1 MWWWPAFLYPP
12 PAPAF
17 VAAASV
23 AQFALLAN
31 AGLGELRGEHMA
43 YSSSGRSSPEEEERR
58 RRRRRR
64 AAAQPAGDAGGVRA
78 GVRRRGGVVRR
89 ARRRGGRARPG
100 PQRRAHR
107 PLSQTNSR
115 GNSWPCQLP
124 PVFAINYAHSL
135 IAIEFTCVRL

>member
-43 YSSSGRSSPEEEERR
+43 YSKFWQVVAGKKKNGGGALLPSRQGMLVAYVPAFV
-58 RRRRRR
+58 
-64 AAAQPAGDAGGVRA
+64 AAAASFAVPGAVVGVRA
-78 GVRRRGGVVRR
+78 QVLSAALTVHFLKRILEVIHGL
-89 ARRRGGRARPG
+89 ASC
-100 PQRRAHR
+100 HR
-107 PLSQTNSR
+107 FLQSTM
-115 GNSWPCQLP
+115 
-124 PVFAINYAHSL
+124 L
-135 IAIEFTCVRL
+135 IAIEFTCVRLYG

>member
-1 MWWWPAFLYPP
+1 MAGVPVPAAGAGVRGGGVGGAVRVAGERRARG
-12 PAPAF
+12 APRRAHG
-17 VAAASV
+17 
-23 AQFALLAN
+23 LLQVL
-31 AGLGELRGEHMA
+31 AGR
-43 YSSSGRSSPEEEERR
+43 RREEEERR

-135 IAIEFTCVRL
+135 IAIEFTCVRLYG